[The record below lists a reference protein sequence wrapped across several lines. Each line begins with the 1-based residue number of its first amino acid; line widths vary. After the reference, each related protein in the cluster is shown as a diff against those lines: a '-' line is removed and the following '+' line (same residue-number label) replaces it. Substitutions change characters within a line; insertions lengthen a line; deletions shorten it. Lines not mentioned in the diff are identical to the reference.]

1 MLQRNLTVRNRPREM
16 PYMYKPLTVTAIY
29 PFDKN
34 PTREEWEDYDYM
46 MRRAGSSN
54 KYTLVQEGPY
64 DYYVYFA
71 ADDTRFPDY
80 LIGKLDGESVQKLL
94 HKCPANRYEV
104 SWRQNYYGDFI
115 LQDGS
120 RRLDGRAGGI
130 FTLEVSHW
138 VCPHCGQM
146 LLDKDASC
154 KYCGKPRPGAIVPPE
169 ESMPDKKADSVTG
182 DLYVPSYSPWVCQ
195 VCGTR
200 NETHNYCG
208 ECGARK
214 GTNRLTAPSR

>member
-1 MLQRNLTVRNRPREM
+1 MLHRNLTVRNLPREM
-16 PYMYKPLTVTAIY
+16 LYMYKPLTVTAIY

-71 ADDTRFPDY
+71 EDDPRFPDY

-94 HKCPANRYEV
+94 RKCPANRYEV
-104 SWRQNYYGDFI
+104 SWRQNYYSDFI
-115 LQDGS
+115 FQDAAP
-120 RRLDGRAGGI
+120 LTVRAGGI

-154 KYCGKPRPGAIVPPE
+154 KYCGKLRPGAIVPPE

-182 DLYVPSYSPWVCQ
+182 GLYVPSYSSWVCQ

-214 GTNRLTAPSR
+214 GTNRLAVPSH